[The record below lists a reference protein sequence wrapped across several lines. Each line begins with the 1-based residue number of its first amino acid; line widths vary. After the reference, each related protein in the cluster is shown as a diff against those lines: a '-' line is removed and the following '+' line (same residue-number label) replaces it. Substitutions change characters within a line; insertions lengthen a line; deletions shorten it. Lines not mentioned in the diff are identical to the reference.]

1 MYASLLAIHDHKHHR
16 FYMPILKKA
25 VMKGD
30 VEISALK
37 LIIGWNLKL
46 NYNFKTD
53 LLKYKYYIYDV
64 SSLLKRQLPTS
75 LQKIQE
81 RIKKL
86 CSYDKLH
93 VALEFEAPT
102 ANDFW
107 SWFDKNPASK
117 NMILNKFMKE
127 LSPKCPKHINELWDA
142 YYIPSASKSTSMKLY
157 IFY

>member
-1 MYASLLAIHDHKHHR
+1 MYASLLAIHDHVHHK

-25 VMKGD
+25 IMRGD
-30 VEISALK
+30 VEISVLK
-37 LIIGWNLKL
+37 LILGWNLKS

-53 LLKYKYYIYDV
+53 LLKYKYFTYDV
-64 SSLLKRQLPTS
+64 SSLLKRQFPTS
-75 LQKIQE
+75 LQRIQL

-93 VALEFEAPT
+93 TALEFEAPT
-102 ANDFW
+102 ATDFW

-117 NMILNKFMKE
+117 DMILNRFMKQ
-127 LSPKCPKHINELWDA
+127 LSPECPKHINELWDA
-142 YYIPSASKSTSMKLY
+142 YYIPSASKITSMKLY